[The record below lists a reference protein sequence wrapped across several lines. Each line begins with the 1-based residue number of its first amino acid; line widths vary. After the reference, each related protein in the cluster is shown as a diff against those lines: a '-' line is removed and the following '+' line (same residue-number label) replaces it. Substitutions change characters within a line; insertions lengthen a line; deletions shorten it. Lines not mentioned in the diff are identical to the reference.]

1 MELENELDVT
11 ILEPRDKHPTIF
23 SRFNELSN
31 GESFVIYNDH
41 DPKPLYFQ
49 MQAEI
54 PNAFEWEYLEDG
66 PQVFRVKITRTGSGS
81 IGFGGSCCS

>member
-49 MQAEI
+49 MQAS
-54 PNAFEWEYLEDG
+54 W
-66 PQVFRVKITRTGSGS
+66 
-81 IGFGGSCCS
+81 